1 MITKIMPQAC
11 LCKEKTTSFI
21 SPKEGRNGGKI
32 GSQSFVERTDFIWGH
47 FWLCTKGGLVAKQ
60 TWEPVGHRICQYVLS
75 VTDKYSGCTKISLRT
90 ITNKGGPRLRDEL
103 LCPIAFMQPLALQ
116 RGGPSPS
123 AEPATNK
130 EYQVAIPKRVR
141 SGQNASAT

>member
-1 MITKIMPQAC
+1 M
-11 LCKEKTTSFI
+11 
-21 SPKEGRNGGKI
+21 
-32 GSQSFVERTDFIWGH
+32 
-47 FWLCTKGGLVAKQ
+47 AKQ

-116 RGGPSPS
+116 HGGPSPS
-123 AEPATNK
+123 TEPATNR